1 MFCGDYERSPFVMT
15 LVHASVQ
22 YDQDFNLW
30 IEQTVELLK
39 KGRFEKIDLENLIDE
54 LESMSRRD
62 RREILSRLKVV
73 LMHLLKWHY
82 QPDHRSGSWESSI
95 RNNRDEITQ
104 ILLDSPSLKS
114 YPQTVL
120 EQAYAIARKNAASE
134 TGLSPTVFPETCP
147 FSIEQ
152 VLAEEF

>member
-1 MFCGDYERSPFVMT
+1 MT
-15 LVHASVQ
+15 LAHSSVG
-22 YDQDFNLW
+22 YDRDFNLW
-30 IEQTVELLK
+30 LGQTVALLK
-39 KGRFEKIDLENLIDE
+39 EGRFKELDLENLIDE

-73 LMHLLKWHY
+73 LMHILKWHY
-82 QPDHRSGSWESSI
+82 QPDLRCGSWESSI

-104 ILLDSPSLKS
+104 ILLDSPSLKP

-134 TGLSPTVFPETCP
+134 TGLPLTVFPEICP

>member
-1 MFCGDYERSPFVMT
+1 MT
-15 LVHASVQ
+15 LTHSSVR

-30 IEQTVELLK
+30 LGQTITLLK
-39 KGRFEKIDLENLIDE
+39 EGRFEELDLENLIDE

-62 RREILSRLKVV
+62 RREILSRLKGV

-82 QPDHRSGSWESSI
+82 QPDRRCGSLESSI

-104 ILLDSPSLKS
+104 ILIDSPSLKS

-134 TGLSPTVFPETCP
+134 TGLSLTVFPEICP
-147 FSIEQ
+147 FSVEQ
-152 VLAEEF
+152 VLADEF